1 MTVALRHWA
10 LDASALTSKPRASRY
25 FFAVTTH
32 EITHAG
38 TQNSAYKVNLG
49 RKGTAFLA
57 VMQIISQ
64 KSAKLLQ
71 FSYKSSS
78 NNFCKSGLR
87 IAPT

>member
-1 MTVALRHWA
+1 MPPL
-10 LDASALTSKPRASRY
+10 LPRSHVLLGI

-38 TQNSAYKVNLG
+38 TQNSAYKGSLE

-78 NNFCKSGLR
+78 NSFCKSGLR